1 MRVTDL
7 KAQITELA
15 HIMEEFGLEDAKLK
29 NENFLVEFRRN
40 VETTS
45 APQVVEVAS
54 PSNGAKAAER
64 SPRPE
69 KSRKSASNE
78 QVGTPIP
85 CPMTGIYYTA
95 PSPNDPPF
103 VKPGD
108 VIAPGQIIGLI
119 EAMKVFNDVTSS
131 IGGQVTKVAAE
142 SGQLVQ
148 QGEALIYV
156 K

>member
-54 PSNGAKAAER
+54 PSNGTKTGER

-69 KSRKSASNE
+69 
-78 QVGTPIP
+78 
-85 CPMTGIYYTA
+85 
-95 PSPNDPPF
+95 
-103 VKPGD
+103 
-108 VIAPGQIIGLI
+108 
-119 EAMKVFNDVTSS
+119 
-131 IGGQVTKVAAE
+131 
-142 SGQLVQ
+142 
-148 QGEALIYV
+148 
-156 K
+156 